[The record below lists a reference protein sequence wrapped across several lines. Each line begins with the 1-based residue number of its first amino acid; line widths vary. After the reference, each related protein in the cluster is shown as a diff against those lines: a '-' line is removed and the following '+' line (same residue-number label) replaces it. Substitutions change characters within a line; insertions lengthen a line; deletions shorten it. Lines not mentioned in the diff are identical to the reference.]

1 MFCGF
6 PCKTGAK
13 KQGPEPVTQAG
24 RPQRTATRKAWI
36 GGAIALALLAG
47 CAMEDSSGNPVET
60 AALTVAAAP
69 RVSDAPARS
78 VFGQAVARAVTA
90 HPDLALGGAEVRAA
104 QAARHGAE
112 GAFIPDVSVGIG
124 AESSRAGGVTSSNTS
139 PFLRVSQLVYDAG
152 AARAGLEAARAR
164 ETQRIA
170 DRTGLAAAAALEAVE
185 VWRGVSD
192 TRRLLGLARQ
202 NRATLGEIA
211 DRIATRA
218 ESGAGTAADTLTAQS
233 RLADADTRIAE
244 AQVAARK
251 AEARFAS
258 LFGQPPAG
266 LSMVPAPALPAGGAD
281 VLRSPRLVAAAAA
294 VEAAQ
299 ADLEAARARR
309 SPRVE
314 LGATGQ
320 RATGGGSD
328 IGLDLSLTYSL
339 DTRRDRIAAVEQAEA
354 ALSAAEAARDGLA
367 RDISEALAF
376 VRADRDGAEAR
387 LRAARSAADSAA
399 GAATARQEQF
409 ATGRSSLVDLLD
421 AQRETLRTREVL
433 VAAESDRFLT
443 GYAALALTGDILD
456 AFGITLPDPS
466 AP

>member
-1 MFCGF
+1 M
-6 PCKTGAK
+6 
-13 KQGPEPVTQAG
+13 
-24 RPQRTATRKAWI
+24 AWI
-36 GGAIALALLAG
+36 GGAVALALLSG
-47 CAMEDSSGNPVET
+47 CATPEPSTPPVATTVE
-60 AALTVAAAP
+60 TVAASP

-78 VFGQAVARAVTA
+78 VFGQAVARAVAA
-90 HPDLALGGAEVRAA
+90 HPDLALGGADLRAA
-104 QAARHGAE
+104 QAARRGAE

-124 AESSRAGGVTSSNTS
+124 AESSRTGGVTSSNTS

-164 ETQRIA
+164 ESQRMA

-185 VWRGVSD
+185 VWRGVAD
-192 TRRLLGLARQ
+192 TRRLLALARA

-211 DRIATRA
+211 DRIAARA
-218 ESGAGTAADTLTAQS
+218 EGGAGTAADTLTAQS

-251 AEARFAS
+251 ADARYLS

-266 LSMVPAPALPAGGAD
+266 LSVVVAPSLPADGAE
-281 VLRSPRLVAAAAA
+281 VARSPRLIAATAA

-299 ADLEAARARR
+299 ADLDMARARR

-320 RATGGGSD
+320 RASGGGSD

-339 DTRRDRIAAVEQAEA
+339 DTRRDRRAAVEQAEA
-354 ALSAAEAARDGLA
+354 ALSAAQAARDGLT

-376 VRADRDGAEAR
+376 VHADRTGAEAR
-387 LRAARSAADSAA
+387 LRAARRAADSAA
-399 GAATARQEQF
+399 EAVTARQEQF

-421 AQRETLRTREVL
+421 AQRERLRTQEVL

-456 AFGITLPDPS
+456 AFGITLPDP
-466 AP
+466 AMP